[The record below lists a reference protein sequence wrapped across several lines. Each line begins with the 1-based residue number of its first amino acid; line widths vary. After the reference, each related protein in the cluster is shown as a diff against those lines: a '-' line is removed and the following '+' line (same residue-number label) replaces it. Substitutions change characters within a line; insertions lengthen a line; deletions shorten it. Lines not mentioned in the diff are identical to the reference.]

1 MFLFCRETLALP
13 MYISVGALVE
23 NASADALCERSTA
36 NESNVVNNVA
46 FNVNVLYLKTDD
58 SVTVNGPNLI
68 VKIILCLDSHS
79 RMN

>member
-1 MFLFCRETLALP
+1 MLCRETLALP
-13 MYISVGALVE
+13 MAVSVGTLIE
-23 NASADALCERSTA
+23 NASADALCERSTV

-58 SVTVNGPNLI
+58 SVIVNGPNLI

>member
-1 MFLFCRETLALP
+1 MLCRETLALP
-13 MYISVGALVE
+13 MDVSVSTLVE
-23 NASADALCERSTA
+23 NASAYALCERSTV

>member
-1 MFLFCRETLALP
+1 MLCRETLALP
-13 MYISVGALVE
+13 MDVSVSTLVE
-23 NASADALCERSTA
+23 NASAYALCERSTV

-68 VKIILCLDSHS
+68 VKIILCLDSHI

>member
-1 MFLFCRETLALP
+1 MDV
-13 MYISVGALVE
+13 SVSTLVE
-23 NASADALCERSTA
+23 NASADALCERSTI

-58 SVTVNGPNLI
+58 SVTVNGPDLI
-68 VKIILCLDSHS
+68 VKIILCLDSHI